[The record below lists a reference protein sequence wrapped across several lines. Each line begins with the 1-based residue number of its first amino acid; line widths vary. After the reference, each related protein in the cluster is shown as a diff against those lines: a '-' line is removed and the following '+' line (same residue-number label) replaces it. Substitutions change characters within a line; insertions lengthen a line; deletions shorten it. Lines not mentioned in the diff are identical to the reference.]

1 VTPSPSASS
10 STNTAALPVGNYRFA
25 MAQPT
30 LEMSNF
36 QKQTEA
42 EAGDVAVGELT
53 DVDCDPK
60 QDENCRVK

>member
-1 VTPSPSASS
+1 M
-10 STNTAALPVGNYRFA
+10 GNYRYA
-25 MAQPT
+25 KAVPT

-42 EAGDVAVGELT
+42 EAGDVQVGELT

-60 QDENCRVK
+60 LDESCRVK